1 MPSTLTLPVTPSQSG
16 YTEETSYRV
25 QTAKFGDGYEQRVAD
40 GINFKILNVTLTCAL
55 LNATEKN
62 NLVGFFNARGGYES
76 FYYTLSSEASPR
88 LWVCQD
94 PIQVLATEANLW
106 NVTFKLREVFD
117 LA

>member
-16 YTEETSYRV
+16 YTEETAYRV

-40 GINFKILNVTLTCAL
+40 GINFKILNVTLTCAVL
-55 LNATEKN
+55 TATEKDD
-62 NLVGFFNARGGYES
+62 LVDDLNGYGGFES
-76 FYYTLSSEASPR
+76 FYYTLPSEASAR

-94 PIQVLATEANLW
+94 PIQVTGTDANLW

>member
-1 MPSTLTLPVTPSQSG
+1 MPTTLTLPVTPSQSG

-40 GINFKILNVTLTCAL
+40 GINFKMINVTLTCAIL
-55 LNATEKN
+55 TATQKNTLVGDLNA
-62 NLVGFFNARGGYES
+62 FGGVES
-76 FYYTLSSEASPR
+76 FYYTLPSEASAR

-94 PIQVLATEANLW
+94 PIQVTGMDANLW